1 MVRGAAIVD
10 TGELACTLDR
20 KLHVVLGVGNDV
32 AVLVLNAHG
41 DIGQVALARK
51 LGAIDRS
58 LELGSGTGGGHALT
72 AIPVLG
78 RDDVTAL
85 VVGLGG
91 DGAIG
96 IRNVPAEPEILGRVA
111 ALTLALIDLVGVT
124 SGSGLL
130 GEHLLAQRL
139 RGRGALRRKEEL
151 DASRVGVDNDLDLAA
166 AVLLDHIV
174 LPGRKDVQ
182 RVQAIVPLALIQ
194 IVRILGQAGGIDDA
208 KIGVLGSNA
217 PIATLNAGTDAVP
230 RSGLAQIVKAGPDIL
245 TGNEVASDGVIPG
258 LGGRVAPAHIR
269 RIVRSELMPT
279 SVGLA
284 AERAVNAAAVN
295 GRNRLGTV
303 ELPRRIIAV
312 QAIIPAAISIV
323 NADQT
328 AGLGK
333 VTGLIDPQ
341 AALELVIAQRH
352 GAGGIGFLG
361 PLNEVEL
368 SSLVKRFG
376 TAGDHLVTYRPHD
389 DRRGVVITGDGCLKI
404 KLSPSLIGLGTDD
417 LGIADLLIKEASV
430 IEAVAVLCVGP
441 AVKDLLVE

>member
-10 TGELACTLDR
+10 TGELACTADF

-41 DIGQVALARK
+41 DIGQVALTRE

-58 LELGSGTGGGHALT
+58 LELGSGTGGRHALT
-72 AIPVLG
+72 AVPILG
-78 RDDVTAL
+78 RDNVAAL
-85 VVGLGG
+85 VIGLGG

-96 IRNVPAEPEILGRVA
+96 IGNVPAEPEILGSLA
-111 ALTLALIDLVGVT
+111 ALALALINLVGVT

-151 DASRVGVDNDLDLAA
+151 NTGSVGVDNDLHLAA
-166 AVLLDHIV
+166 GILLDHIV

-230 RSGLAQIVKAGPDIL
+230 RSGLTQIVKAGPDIL
-245 TGNEVASDGVIPG
+245 AGDEVAGDGVIPC
-258 LGGRVAPAHIR
+258 LGSGVTPAYIR
-269 RIVRSELMPT
+269 RVVGGQLMT
-279 SVGLA
+279 AGIGHA
-284 AERAVNAAAVN
+284 AERVVDATAVN
-295 GRNRLGTV
+295 GRNRLGAV
-303 ELPRRIIAV
+303 ELPRRVVAM
-312 QAIIPAAISIV
+312 QLIIPAAVGVIDT
-323 NADQT
+323 NQT
-328 AGLGK
+328 ASVSK
-333 VTGLIDPQ
+333 VAGPIVPRAT
-341 AALELVIAQRH
+341 LELVVAERH
-352 GAGGIGFLG
+352 RTRGVGLLG

-368 SSLVKRFG
+368 GGLIKRLG
-376 TAGDHLVTYRPHD
+376 TASDHLVTYRPHD

>member
-1 MVRGAAIVD
+1 MVRGAAVVD
-10 TGELACTLDR
+10 TGELACTADF

-41 DIGQVALARK
+41 DIGQVALTRE

-58 LELGSGTGGGHALT
+58 LELGSGTGGRHALT
-72 AIPVLG
+72 AVPILG
-78 RDDVTAL
+78 RDNVAAL
-85 VVGLGG
+85 VIGLGG

-111 ALTLALIDLVGVT
+111 ALALALIDLVGVT

-139 RGRGALRRKEEL
+139 RSRRALRRKEEL
-151 DASRVGVDNDLDLAA
+151 NTGSVGVDNDLHFAA

-182 RVQAIVPLALIQ
+182 RVQAIVPLALVQ
-194 IVRILGQAGGIDDA
+194 VVRILGQASGIDDTEVG
-208 KIGVLGSNA
+208 ILGCDA
-217 PIATLNAGTDAVP
+217 PVATLDAGAHAIP
-230 RSGLAQIVKAGPDIL
+230 RSGLAQIIKAGPDIL
-245 TGNEVASDGVIPG
+245 TGNEVAGDGVIPC
-258 LGGRVAPAHIR
+258 LGSGVTPAYIR
-269 RIVRSELMPT
+269 RVVGGQLMPT

-295 GRNRLGTV
+295 GRNRLGAV
-303 ELPRRIIAV
+303 ELPRRVVAM